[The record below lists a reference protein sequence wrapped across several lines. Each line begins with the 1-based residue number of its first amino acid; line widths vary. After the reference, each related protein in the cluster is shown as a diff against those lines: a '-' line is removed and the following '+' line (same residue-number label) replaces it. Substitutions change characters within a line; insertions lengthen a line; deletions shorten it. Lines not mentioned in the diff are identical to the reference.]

1 MATLNNL
8 MVTILPQTATSI
20 ETDDLFAVMK
30 NILKLHITET
40 HGFPSEYVC
49 EKSGGADYVFPNDL
63 ERNVKELHEFLY
75 NTEDYNPSGYVLRTS
90 EAIEEKKNRSK
101 RKKTQP
107 EEERRTEQAQD
118 QSETTQAETKSSIP
132 EIETEPEFWELEPE
146 PFWETIP
153 ETEQKG
159 PNGYGPGFETVPEMN
174 GVTTESRTEIS
185 QSQPEPELQ
194 TEASTKPQATGPGT

>member
-49 EKSGGADYVFPNDL
+49 EKSGGADYVFPDDL

-90 EAIEEKKNRSK
+90 EAIEEKKR
-101 RKKTQP
+101 
-107 EEERRTEQAQD
+107 
-118 QSETTQAETKSSIP
+118 
-132 EIETEPEFWELEPE
+132 
-146 PFWETIP
+146 
-153 ETEQKG
+153 
-159 PNGYGPGFETVPEMN
+159 
-174 GVTTESRTEIS
+174 
-185 QSQPEPELQ
+185 
-194 TEASTKPQATGPGT
+194 